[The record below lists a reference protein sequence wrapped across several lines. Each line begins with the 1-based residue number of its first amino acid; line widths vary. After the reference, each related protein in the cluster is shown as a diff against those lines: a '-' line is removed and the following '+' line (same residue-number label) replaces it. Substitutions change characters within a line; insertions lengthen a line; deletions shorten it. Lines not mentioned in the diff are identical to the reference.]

1 MSTHA
6 KPVTSP
12 LRVALQPIS
21 AFNHHVAVE
30 SSAPRPNEI
39 RVMWRRAKEHGHGFN
54 ARVAVVITAVLGSM
68 PMFWFC
74 CVLAL
79 CSLPAVLSA
88 FDTEVLKGALGLAS
102 FFPAVIQKASLIALV
117 AWLAQTFIQLVAL
130 PVLQVSNNAQM
141 AQVEA
146 GLSKLHT
153 FGQVTV
159 ENLDLAVEGGQ
170 RAVLEALAEI
180 GAKLDVE
187 IKVPA
192 LRPGDTGSP
201 D

>member
-21 AFNHHVAVE
+21 AFNHHVAVQ

-39 RVMWRRAKEHGHGFN
+39 RAMWRRGKEHGHGFN
-54 ARVAVVITAVLGSM
+54 ARVAVIVCAVLGSM
-68 PMFWFC
+68 PMFWFSI
-74 CVLAL
+74 VLAL
-79 CSLPAVLSA
+79 LSLPAVLSA
-88 FDTEVLKGALGLAS
+88 FSTEVLSFSLGL
-102 FFPAVIQKASLIALV
+102 PTVITKVSLIALI
-117 AWLAQTFIQLVAL
+117 AWVAQTFIQLVAL

-146 GLSKLHT
+146 GLAKLHT
-153 FGQVTV
+153 FGQTTV
-159 ENLDLAVEGGQ
+159 ENLDLAIEGGQ

-180 GAKLDVE
+180 GAKLDVKIE
-187 IKVPA
+187 VPTLHSGA
-192 LRPGDTGSP
+192 GAPP

>member
-1 MSTHA
+1 
-6 KPVTSP
+6 
-12 LRVALQPIS
+12 
-21 AFNHHVAVE
+21 
-30 SSAPRPNEI
+30 
-39 RVMWRRAKEHGHGFN
+39 
-54 ARVAVVITAVLGSM
+54 
-68 PMFWFC
+68 
-74 CVLAL
+74 
-79 CSLPAVLSA
+79 
-88 FDTEVLKGALGLAS
+88 
-102 FFPAVIQKASLIALV
+102 
-117 AWLAQTFIQLVAL
+117 
-130 PVLQVSNNAQM
+130 M

-153 FGQVTV
+153 FGQMTV